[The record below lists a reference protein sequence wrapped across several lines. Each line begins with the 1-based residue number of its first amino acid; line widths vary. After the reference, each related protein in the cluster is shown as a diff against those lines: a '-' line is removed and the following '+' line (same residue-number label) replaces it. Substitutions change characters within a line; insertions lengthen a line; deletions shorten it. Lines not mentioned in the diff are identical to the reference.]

1 MMAPAPVPCYLSDSG
16 TGQVDAFDFAG
27 ADGGLS
33 ARRTIVEITE
43 PGLAPDGLTVDGVD
57 VRGVPCLPFR
67 GKPRE

>member
-1 MMAPAPVPCYLSDSG
+1 MMAPAPVPCPATPGVLTEG
-16 TGQVDAFDFAG
+16 P
-27 ADGGLS
+27 
-33 ARRTIVEITE
+33 REITE